1 MRGLPIAFF
10 YASMARTIL
19 ATTRKMLQ
27 GAIKRDAWLEIM
39 VAWAETPVANHELL
53 LSCFDFIAKM
63 MAEGV
68 SISRVVA
75 GANRVVTG
83 AGRVVTGANRAVA
96 GANRV
101 VAGANRVV
109 TGASRVV
116 AGVNRV
122 VMGASR
128 VVVEANRVMTG
139 ASRVV
144 AERNCPDAVVS
155 TDFRGALSVVASLI
169 MALVNVISMKIFC
182 HVCVFY

>member
-1 MRGLPIAFF
+1 
-10 YASMARTIL
+10 MARTIL
-19 ATTRKMLQ
+19 ATTRKLLQ

-39 VAWAETPVANHELL
+39 VAWAETPVANHDLF

-75 GANRVVTG
+75 G
-83 AGRVVTGANRAVA
+83 
-96 GANRV
+96 
-101 VAGANRVV
+101 
-109 TGASRVV
+109 
-116 AGVNRV
+116 VNRV

-128 VVVEANRVMTG
+128 VVAGANWVVAE

-144 AERNCPDAVVS
+144 VERNCPDAVVS

>member
-1 MRGLPIAFF
+1 
-10 YASMARTIL
+10 MAPTVL
-19 ATTRKMLQ
+19 APTRKMLQ

-63 MAEGV
+63 MAGGV
-68 SISRVVA
+68 SIS
-75 GANRVVTG
+75 
-83 AGRVVTGANRAVA
+83 RAVA

-101 VAGANRVV
+101 VAGVNRVV

-116 AGVNRV
+116 EGTD
-122 VMGASR
+122 
-128 VVVEANRVMTG
+128 RVMAE
-139 ASRVV
+139 ASSVV

-155 TDFRGALSVVASLI
+155 MDFRRALSVVASLI

>member
-1 MRGLPIAFF
+1 
-10 YASMARTIL
+10 MARAVL

-63 MAEGV
+63 MAGGV
-68 SISRVVA
+68 SIS
-75 GANRVVTG
+75 
-83 AGRVVTGANRAVA
+83 RAVA

-101 VAGANRVV
+101 VAGVNRVVAGASRVV
-109 TGASRVV
+109 TGANRAV
-116 AGVNRV
+116 A
-122 VMGASR
+122 
-128 VVVEANRVMTG
+128 E

-155 TDFRGALSVVASLI
+155 MDFRGALSVVASLI

>member
-1 MRGLPIAFF
+1 MVRA
-10 YASMARTIL
+10 TL

-63 MAEGV
+63 MAGGV
-68 SISRVVA
+68 SISRVV
-75 GANRVVTG
+75 T
-83 AGRVVTGANRAVA
+83 
-96 GANRV
+96 
-101 VAGANRVV
+101 GANRVV
-109 TGASRVV
+109 TGASRVLV
-116 AGVNRV
+116 GVNRV
-122 VMGASR
+122 VAGVSR
-128 VVVEANRVMTG
+128 VVVGVSRVVVGANRVVTG

>member
-1 MRGLPIAFF
+1 
-10 YASMARTIL
+10 MARAVL
-19 ATTRKMLQ
+19 AMTHKLLQ
-27 GAIKRDAWLEIM
+27 GAIKLDAWLEIM

-63 MAEGV
+63 MAGGV

-75 GANRVVTG
+75 GASRVVAGVNRTVGGVNRVVT
-83 AGRVVTGANRAVA
+83 

-101 VAGANRVV
+101 VAGASRVV
-109 TGASRVV
+109 TGANRVMAGVSRVV
-116 AGVNRV
+116 AV
-122 VMGASR
+122 
-128 VVVEANRVMTG
+128 
-139 ASRVV
+139 
-144 AERNCPDAVVS
+144 RNCPDAVVS

>member
-1 MRGLPIAFF
+1 
-10 YASMARTIL
+10 MARAVL
-19 ATTRKMLQ
+19 AMTHKMLQ

-63 MAEGV
+63 MAGGV
-68 SISRVVA
+68 SIS
-75 GANRVVTG
+75 
-83 AGRVVTGANRAVA
+83 RAVA

-101 VAGANRVV
+101 VAGVNRVV

-116 AGVNRV
+116 EG
-122 VMGASR
+122 
-128 VVVEANRVMTG
+128 ANRAVAET
-139 ASRVV
+139 SSVV
-144 AERNCPDAVVS
+144 AECNCPDAVVS

-169 MALVNVISMKIFC
+169 MALENVISIKIFC

>member
-63 MAEGV
+63 MAGGV
-68 SISRVVA
+68 SISRVV
-75 GANRVVTG
+75 T
-83 AGRVVTGANRAVA
+83 
-96 GANRV
+96 
-101 VAGANRVV
+101 GANRVV
-109 TGASRVV
+109 TGASRVLV
-116 AGVNRV
+116 GVNRV
-122 VMGASR
+122 VAGVSR
-128 VVVEANRVMTG
+128 VVVGVSRVVVGANRVVTG

>member
-1 MRGLPIAFF
+1 
-10 YASMARTIL
+10 MARAVL

-27 GAIKRDAWLEIM
+27 VAIKRDAWLEIM

-63 MAEGV
+63 MAGGV
-68 SISRVVA
+68 SIS
-75 GANRVVTG
+75 
-83 AGRVVTGANRAVA
+83 RAVA
-96 GANRV
+96 GAN
-101 VAGANRVV
+101 
-109 TGASRVV
+109 RVV

-128 VVVEANRVMTG
+128 VVVGANRVMAE

-144 AERNCPDAVVS
+144 AEHNCPDAVVS

>member
-1 MRGLPIAFF
+1 
-10 YASMARTIL
+10 MAWAVL

-53 LSCFDFIAKM
+53 VSCFDFIAKM
-63 MAEGV
+63 MAGV
-68 SISRVVA
+68 FSI
-75 GANRVVTG
+75 
-83 AGRVVTGANRAVA
+83 
-96 GANRV
+96 
-101 VAGANRVV
+101 
-109 TGASRVV
+109 SRVV

-122 VMGASR
+122 VAGASR
-128 VVVEANRVMTG
+128 VVAG
-139 ASRVV
+139 ASSVV

-169 MALVNVISMKIFC
+169 MALENVISMKIFC

>member
-1 MRGLPIAFF
+1 
-10 YASMARTIL
+10 MARAVL

-39 VAWAETPVANHELL
+39 VAWAETLVANHELL

-63 MAEGV
+63 MAGGV

-75 GANRVVTG
+75 GANRVV
-83 AGRVVTGANRAVA
+83 AGTSRVVA
-96 GANRV
+96 GANRVVAGASRV

-109 TGASRVV
+109 TGASRAV

-122 VMGASR
+122 VVGVSRAVAEAS
-128 VVVEANRVMTG
+128 
-139 ASRVV
+139 SVV

-155 TDFRGALSVVASLI
+155 MDFRRALSVVASLI